1 MTKRQTDKFFA
12 DSVAINRQTLSG
24 EEILMGKRFDNIG
37 DQRRGFIE
45 QQKMF
50 FVGTADSDGRVNV
63 SPKGM
68 DSLKVIDDNRVV
80 WLNVTGSG
88 NETAA
93 HLIENDRM
101 TLMFCAF
108 EGSPMILR
116 LYGHARV
123 IHPRDDEWNDLF
135 SMFRPIPGARQIMD
149 MQVDLVQESCGM
161 AVPLFDFHDQRD
173 LLWDWAERKGEQ
185 GLHEYWE
192 NRNQVSIDGKST
204 RILNE
209 EPVTTT
215 TPGH

>member
-1 MTKRQTDKFFA
+1 
-12 DSVAINRQTLSG
+12 
-24 EEILMGKRFDNIG
+24 MGKRFNEIG
-37 DQRRGFIE
+37 DQRREFIE
-45 QQKMF
+45 RQKMF

-68 DSLKVIDDNRVV
+68 DSVKVMGDNRVV
-80 WLNVTGSG
+80 WLNMTGSG

-101 TLMFCAF
+101 TIMFCAF

-116 LYGHARV
+116 LFGHAKV
-123 IHPRDDEWNDLF
+123 IHPRDDDWDGLF
-135 SMFRPIPGARQIMD
+135 SMFRAIPGARQIMD

-161 AVPLFDFHDQRD
+161 AVPLFDFNEQRD
-173 LLWDWAERKGEQ
+173 LLVQWADRKGDL

-192 NRNQVSIDGKST
+192 SKNQVSIDGKPT
-204 RILNE
+204 RILSDE
-209 EPVTTT
+209 AVPIA

>member
-1 MTKRQTDKFFA
+1 
-12 DSVAINRQTLSG
+12 
-24 EEILMGKRFDNIG
+24 MGKRFNEIG
-37 DQRRGFIE
+37 DQRREFIE

-68 DSLKVIDDNRVV
+68 DSLKVMGDNRVV
-80 WLNVTGSG
+80 WLNMTGSG

-101 TLMFCAF
+101 TIMFCAF

-116 LYGHARV
+116 LFGHAKV
-123 IHPRDDEWNDLF
+123 IHPRDSEWDGLF
-135 SMFRPIPGARQIMD
+135 SMFRAIPGARQIMD

-161 AVPLFDFHDQRD
+161 AVPLFDFNEQRD
-173 LLWDWAERKGEQ
+173 LLEQWADRKGDQ

-192 NRNQVSIDGKST
+192 SRNQVSIDGKPT
-204 RILNE
+204 RILSQG
-209 EPVTTT
+209 PASKTTS
-215 TPGH
+215 GH

>member
-1 MTKRQTDKFFA
+1 
-12 DSVAINRQTLSG
+12 
-24 EEILMGKRFDNIG
+24 MGKRFNEIG
-37 DQRRGFIE
+37 DQRREFIE

-68 DSLKVIDDNRVV
+68 DSFKVMGDNRVV
-80 WLNVTGSG
+80 WLNMTGSG

-101 TLMFCAF
+101 TIMFCAF

-116 LYGHARV
+116 LFGHARV
-123 IHPRDDEWNDLF
+123 IHPRDSEWDGLF
-135 SMFRPIPGARQIMD
+135 SMFRAIPGARQIMD

-161 AVPLFDFHDQRD
+161 AVPLFDFNEQRD
-173 LLWDWAERKGEQ
+173 LLEQWADRKGDQ

-192 NRNQVSIDGKST
+192 SRNQVSIDGKPT
-204 RILNE
+204 RILSQG
-209 EPVTTT
+209 PASKTTS
-215 TPGH
+215 GH

>member
-1 MTKRQTDKFFA
+1 
-12 DSVAINRQTLSG
+12 
-24 EEILMGKRFDNIG
+24 MGKRFNEIG
-37 DQRRGFIE
+37 DQRREFIE

-68 DSLKVIDDNRVV
+68 DSFKVMGDNRVV
-80 WLNVTGSG
+80 WLNMTGSG

-93 HLIENDRM
+93 HLIENNRM
-101 TLMFCAF
+101 TIMFCAF

-116 LYGHARV
+116 LFGHARV
-123 IHPRDDEWNDLF
+123 IHPRDSEWDGLF
-135 SMFRPIPGARQIMD
+135 SMFRAIPGARQIMD

-161 AVPLFDFHDQRD
+161 AVPLFDFNEQRD
-173 LLWDWAERKGEQ
+173 LLVQWADRKGDQ

-192 NRNQVSIDGKST
+192 SRNQVSIDGKPT
-204 RILNE
+204 RILSDE
-209 EPVTTT
+209 SVPIA

>member
-1 MTKRQTDKFFA
+1 
-12 DSVAINRQTLSG
+12 
-24 EEILMGKRFDNIG
+24 MGKRFNEIG
-37 DQRRGFIE
+37 DQRREFIE

-68 DSLKVIDDNRVV
+68 DSFKVMGDNRVV
-80 WLNVTGSG
+80 WLNMTGSG

-101 TLMFCAF
+101 TIMFCAF

-116 LYGHARV
+116 LFGHARV
-123 IHPRDDEWNDLF
+123 IHPRDSEWDGLF
-135 SMFRPIPGARQIMD
+135 SMFRAIPGARQIMD

-161 AVPLFDFHDQRD
+161 AVPLFDFNEQRD
-173 LLWDWAERKGEQ
+173 LLEQWADRKGDQ

-192 NRNQVSIDGKST
+192 SRNQVSIDGKPT
-204 RILNE
+204 RILSQ
-209 EPVTTT
+209 EPASKTTS
-215 TPGH
+215 GH

>member
-1 MTKRQTDKFFA
+1 
-12 DSVAINRQTLSG
+12 
-24 EEILMGKRFDNIG
+24 MGKRFDEIG
-37 DQRRGFIE
+37 DQRREFIE
-45 QQKMF
+45 RQKMF

-68 DSLKVIDDNRVV
+68 DSLKVLGDNRVV
-80 WLNVTGSG
+80 WLNLTGSG

-108 EGSPMILR
+108 EGSPLILR

-123 IHPRDDEWNDLF
+123 IHQRDAEWEGLF

-161 AVPLFDFHDQRD
+161 AVPLFNFNEQRD
-173 LLWDWAERKGEQ
+173 LLENYWAERKGEQ
-185 GLHEYWE
+185 LHEYWQ
-192 NRNQVSIDGKST
+192 NRNQLSIDGKPT
-204 RILNE
+204 RILSE
-209 EPVTTT
+209 ELSSTRA
-215 TPGH
+215 PGH

>member
-1 MTKRQTDKFFA
+1 
-12 DSVAINRQTLSG
+12 
-24 EEILMGKRFDNIG
+24 MGKRFSEIG
-37 DQRRGFIE
+37 DQRREFIE

-68 DSLKVIDDNRVV
+68 DSLKVMGDNRVV
-80 WLNVTGSG
+80 WLNMTGRG

-93 HLIENDRM
+93 HLVENDRM
-101 TLMFCAF
+101 TIMFCAF

-116 LYGHARV
+116 LFGHAKV
-123 IHPRDDEWNDLF
+123 IHPRDSGWDGLF
-135 SMFRPIPGARQIMD
+135 SMFRAIPGARQIMD

-161 AVPLFDFHDQRD
+161 AVPLFDFNDQRD
-173 LLWDWAERKGEQ
+173 LLENWAGRKGEQ

-192 NRNQVSIDGKST
+192 NRNQVSIDGKPT
-204 RILNE
+204 RIISDE
-209 EPVTTT
+209 SVPIA

>member
-1 MTKRQTDKFFA
+1 
-12 DSVAINRQTLSG
+12 
-24 EEILMGKRFDNIG
+24 MGKRFDEIG
-37 DQRRGFIE
+37 DRRREFIE
-45 QQKMF
+45 RQKMF

-68 DSLKVIDDNRVV
+68 DSLKVLGDNRVV
-80 WLNVTGSG
+80 WLNLTGSG

-108 EGSPMILR
+108 EGTPLILR

-123 IHPRDDEWNDLF
+123 IHQRDAEWEGLF

-161 AVPLFDFHDQRD
+161 AVPLFNFNEQRD
-173 LLWDWAERKGEQ
+173 LLENYWAERKGEQ
-185 GLHEYWE
+185 LHEYWQ
-192 NRNQVSIDGKST
+192 NRNQLSIDGKPT
-204 RILNE
+204 RILSE
-209 EPVTTT
+209 ELSSTRA
-215 TPGH
+215 PGH

>member
-1 MTKRQTDKFFA
+1 
-12 DSVAINRQTLSG
+12 
-24 EEILMGKRFDNIG
+24 MGKKFDEIG
-37 DQRRGFIE
+37 DQRRQFIE

-50 FVGTADSDGRVNV
+50 FVGTADGNGRVNV

-68 DSLKVIDDNRVV
+68 DSLKVMGDNRVV
-80 WLNVTGSG
+80 WLNLTGSG

-108 EGSPMILR
+108 EGSPLILR

-123 IHPRDDEWNDLF
+123 IHPRDSEWEGLF

-161 AVPLFDFHDQRD
+161 AVPLFDFNEQRD
-173 LLWDWAERKGEQ
+173 MLENYWEERKSGQ
-185 GLHEYWE
+185 LLHKYWE
-192 NRNQVSIDGKST
+192 NRNQVSIDGKPT
-204 RILNE
+204 RILSE
-209 EPVTTT
+209 V
-215 TPGH
+215 

>member
-1 MTKRQTDKFFA
+1 
-12 DSVAINRQTLSG
+12 
-24 EEILMGKRFDNIG
+24 MGKRFDNIG

-68 DSLKVIDDNRVV
+68 DSLKVIGDNRVV

-88 NETAA
+88 NETAT

-123 IHPRDDEWNDLF
+123 IHPRDAEWEGLF
-135 SMFRPIPGARQIMD
+135 SIFRPIPGARQIMD

-161 AVPLFDFHDQRD
+161 AVPLFDFNDQRD
-173 LLWDWAERKGEQ
+173 LLWNWAERKGEQ

-192 NRNQVSIDGKST
+192 NRNQVSIDGKPT
-204 RILNE
+204 RILTE
-209 EPVTTT
+209 EHVSTT
-215 TPGH
+215 TPGN

>member
-1 MTKRQTDKFFA
+1 
-12 DSVAINRQTLSG
+12 
-24 EEILMGKRFDNIG
+24 MGKKFDEIG
-37 DQRRGFIE
+37 DQRRQFIE

-50 FVGTADSDGRVNV
+50 FVGTADGNGRVNV

-68 DSLKVIDDNRVV
+68 DSLKVMGDNRVV
-80 WLNVTGSG
+80 WLNLTGSG

-108 EGSPMILR
+108 EGSPLILR

-123 IHPRDDEWNDLF
+123 IHPRDSEWEGLF

-161 AVPLFDFHDQRD
+161 AVPLFDFNEQRD
-173 LLWDWAERKGEQ
+173 MLENYWEERKSGQ
-185 GLHEYWE
+185 QLHKYWE
-192 NRNQVSIDGKST
+192 NRNQVSIDGKPT
-204 RILNE
+204 RILSE
-209 EPVTTT
+209 V
-215 TPGH
+215 

>member
-1 MTKRQTDKFFA
+1 
-12 DSVAINRQTLSG
+12 
-24 EEILMGKRFDNIG
+24 MGKRFNEIG
-37 DQRRGFIE
+37 DQRREFIE

-68 DSLKVIDDNRVV
+68 DSFKVMGDNRVI
-80 WLNVTGSG
+80 WLNMTGSG

-93 HLIENDRM
+93 HLAENDRM
-101 TLMFCAF
+101 TIMFCAF

-116 LYGHARV
+116 LFGHAKV
-123 IHPRDDEWNDLF
+123 VHPRDYEWDGL
-135 SMFRPIPGARQIMD
+135 SAMFRAIPGARQIMD

-161 AVPLFDFHDQRD
+161 AVPLFDFNEQRD
-173 LLWDWAERKGEQ
+173 LLEQWADRKGDQ

-192 NRNQVSIDGKST
+192 NRNQVSIDGKPT
-204 RILNE
+204 RILSQD
-209 EPVTTT
+209 PVATT

>member
-1 MTKRQTDKFFA
+1 
-12 DSVAINRQTLSG
+12 
-24 EEILMGKRFDNIG
+24 MGKRFNEIG
-37 DQRRGFIE
+37 DQRREFIE

-68 DSLKVIDDNRVV
+68 DSFKVMGDNRVV
-80 WLNVTGSG
+80 WLNMTGSG

-101 TLMFCAF
+101 TIMFCAF

-116 LYGHARV
+116 LFGHAKV
-123 IHPRDDEWNDLF
+123 IHPRDSEWDGLF
-135 SMFRPIPGARQIMD
+135 SMFRAIPGARQIMD

-161 AVPLFDFHDQRD
+161 AVPLFDFNEQRD
-173 LLWDWAERKGEQ
+173 LLVQWADRKGDQ

-192 NRNQVSIDGKST
+192 SRNQVSIDGKPT
-204 RILNE
+204 RILSQ
-209 EPVTTT
+209 EPASKTTS
-215 TPGH
+215 GH